1 MCARFVVE
9 TVFILTIRQAAK
21 PGDRRSRLKQ
31 IADETLDAFDHGSYV
46 LDGTQHDL
54 RTPVE
59 LAKRKA
65 QYYAPDSLLSGW
77 STSIPVRSHDTEISV
92 LEVSTLEGAHI
103 LSTVQLASQP
113 GYPPSRVGILN
124 FASATKPGGGFKTG
138 AQAQEESIA
147 RSSTLYPT
155 LTTTLTQTFYTT
167 HARDRKD
174 CFYTHAMIYSPGVI
188 VFRDDDGRWVEPFD
202 VDVLTSAAVNAGVA
216 RDKLKGDS
224 DAIEG
229 KIEKIMRER
238 MARILYL
245 FEKQGVKDVV
255 LGSFGTGVFRNNV
268 NLVANIW
275 ADLLVETDARFRTS
289 FDHVVFAILGKATF
303 EEFESVFERRKA
315 TKA

>member
-1 MCARFVVE
+1 MDA
-9 TVFILTIRQAAK
+9 
-21 PGDRRSRLKQ
+21 
-31 IADETLDAFDHGSYV
+31 LDDGSYT
-46 LDGTQHDL
+46 LNGTWHDL
-54 RTPVE
+54 RTSVE
-59 LAKRKA
+59 FAKRKT

-77 STSIPVRSHDTEISV
+77 STSPNPTPVRSDDPEISI
-92 LEVSTLEGAHI
+92 LEVSTLEGARI
-103 LSTVQLASQP
+103 LSAVQQAGQP
-113 GYPPSRVGILN
+113 GAPPSRVGILN

-155 LTTTLTQTFYTT
+155 LTTTLSQTFYST
-167 HARDRKD
+167 HTRDRKD

-188 VFRDDDGRWVEPFD
+188 VFRDDDGRWVEPLD
-202 VDVLTSAAVNAGVA
+202 VDVLTSAAVNAGVV
-216 RDKLKGDS
+216 REKLGRRYDS
-224 DAIEG
+224 AEIES
-229 KIEKIMRER
+229 KIETVMRER

-275 ADLLVETDARFRTS
+275 ADLLVEADARFRRS
-289 FDHVVFAILGKATF
+289 FDHVAFAILGRPTF

-315 TKA
+315 TKVTA